1 MAVVP
6 LPAATTNISQAMTG
20 SPTPLP
26 ASEATSIAAA
36 TGVTFPNNGAVL
48 LRLVLGAITP
58 TISFLFERGVLGQ
71 LIGTALTTSSALT
84 SAGVYIFGPFQPSVY
99 NDVNGLVNFTLSVYT
114 GSSAGIYFLPGA
126 VT

>member
-1 MAVVP
+1 MAVA
-6 LPAATTNISQAMTG
+6 LPAATTNITQAMTG

-26 ASEATSIAAA
+26 ASETTSIAAGG
-36 TGVTFPNNGAVL
+36 GVTFPNNGAVL

-71 LIGTALTTSSALT
+71 LIGQALTTSGALT
-84 SAGVYIFGPFQPSVY
+84 SSGVYLFGPFQPSVY
-99 NDVNGLVNFTLSVYT
+99 NDTNGLVNFTLSVYT
-114 GSSAGIYFLPGA
+114 GSSAGVYFLPGW

>member
-1 MAVVP
+1 MAVA
-6 LPAATTNISQAMTG
+6 LPAATANITTSFT
-20 SPTPLP
+20 SPTQLP
-26 ASEATSIAAA
+26 ASEPNSIAAGG
-36 TGVTFPNNGAVL
+36 GVTFPNNGAVL

-71 LIGTALTTSSALT
+71 LVGTALTTSSALT
-84 SAGVYIFGPFQPSVY
+84 SAGIYIFGPFQPSVY